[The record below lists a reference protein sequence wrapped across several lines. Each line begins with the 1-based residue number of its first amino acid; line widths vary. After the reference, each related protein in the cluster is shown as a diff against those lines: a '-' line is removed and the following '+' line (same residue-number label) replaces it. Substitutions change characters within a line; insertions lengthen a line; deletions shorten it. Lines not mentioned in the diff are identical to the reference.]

1 MNKFQG
7 FRFLMLSLF
16 VAFASVAW
24 AQTDDIKA
32 STTEGSP
39 EYLFT
44 MQNGNGLIMTSY
56 TSPTEKKENA
66 GKFAFYAQ
74 SGKTDSYYIYSVDG
88 EKWVSYTKAS
98 SYSSG
103 TNKAKLVASKASAQ
117 PWKAQKVTVDGK
129 AVYQFMPYTSS
140 GTAASQYMNWYGG
153 KDQNPLDNTSLTI
166 GLWQQGASQDG
177 GSRWVIA
184 EVQIYTYTMDLE
196 EGVSVTINGQ
206 TYTDGQTVT
215 VTGALSP
222 SDVVASQKEGKFAVV
237 SVDNDK
243 KTVSVTYYDM
253 PALRDSQP
261 YTQAWVYPKQQDA
274 VGAAMSEK
282 EGDVY
287 TLYNNV
293 LAASFLKGDKNIY
306 FLGSKA
312 MNLVAGTEL
321 FIVGFGAGEKVAASQ
336 MTLKSFEQKDL
347 SANPNAIGGA
357 EHYAGKALEA
367 VFGYTY
373 KGEEI
378 EILWRAVLRDGS
390 HYLRTEMELK
400 GIGNVDMFDII
411 AMTYNVDAKEAGS
424 KPATIG
430 NTRGKVIMSNKIFAG
445 LETPT
450 AYNTVGGAGDDE
462 DKWNLVSTPVTDN
475 VAASAWTKK
484 GINDVPMRI
493 QEVGGSDK
501 TYYTYTKQ
509 VTLKANQKVTTT
521 LTYKGGAK
529 RFDIDGVVL
538 LDENGSIVASDYHH
552 GYTGSAKENN
562 SYSFIVP
569 NDGKFSVCMYI
580 DGREGDIVSTAEFK
594 VEVYEAKA
602 GVDVTSDIVNIQGR
616 WSRNTTLAKDETW
629 KVAAVVGLIAQD
641 GEEDNT
647 NIRKTQKRRSFLAY
661 SERERAVPWRAVPAY
676 ISWYELQINR
686 NNAAPG
692 REHLDN
698 TKAVDV
704 LNVMTQWKTQFFDRY
719 GMSPKMFVI
728 DDGWDLYGEWTFHS
742 SFPNEL
748 RDMSK
753 AAKEMGAG
761 IGAWL
766 GPVGGYGQSGEYR
779 RAYWRNK
786 GQVMELSNPNYYAAF
801 KKAAYNLVCNQ
812 DGTEGYQAGSDNYVF
827 FKFDGISG
835 QFSSV
840 GPDNG
845 DTGNENAEGII
856 RLERYVR
863 EELREDIF
871 FNTTVG
877 TWASP
882 FWYQISDATWRQEN
896 DYDEIGNNTNKREN
910 WITYRDNLVHQN
922 YVTNSPICPINTLMT
937 HGFILTKFGPPAGA
951 PRDYKSVLNELRCAF
966 ACGSG
971 LVELYNDYD
980 LMNSIN
986 GGQLWKDLAELMQW
1000 QNDNADVLMDAHWV
1014 GGDPWTGSK
1023 AEIYGWAAW
1032 NGEKATLTL
1041 RNGANT
1047 QQSIKITLRE
1057 AFEIPAN
1064 INGSIVLNKCFAD
1077 QADLKGLAEGE
1088 AINIDTELTLT
1099 LPASSVYMFG
1109 GRDSEAPVVAVESIT
1124 FDKAQYE
1131 VEKGATVA
1139 IVATVNPTNAT
1150 NKNLEWTSS
1159 DETVATVINGVV
1171 KGIAVGKATITAT
1184 AKDGSGVVCQAEISV
1199 SETLVEGITF
1209 DKTQY
1214 EVEEGTTVEILATIT
1229 PDNASTKT
1237 LKWTSSN
1244 EAVAIVEDGVV
1255 RGVSVGKATITATA
1269 MDASGVVCQAEV
1281 TVTQAIY
1288 PVNFDKSYTGG
1299 SDRAVTQIVFAT
1311 ANADDQTLN
1320 INSEQG
1326 TYRYL
1331 DLSNEEDMILTCT
1344 PGEEINVTIKFNGV
1358 WMHGYVYVDLDND
1371 KKFSFK
1377 EGSTDQSGTDLVSFY
1392 YYSGDF
1398 NNADSGVNSLGETM
1412 SGSALNPGS
1421 NIPCPKFNAPEAGT
1435 YRIRFKVDWNS
1446 VDAGG
1451 QLAADGTPT
1460 GSNGIL
1466 ANRGTIIDA
1475 TLKVLGEETGISS
1488 VGANDKK
1495 DAFYDLSGR
1504 KARASQHGVFIQ
1516 NGKKVVK

>member
-1 MNKFQG
+1 MKKNL
-7 FRFLMLSLF
+7 LMLALLLP
-16 VAFASVAW
+16 AMTGW
-24 AQTDDIKA
+24 AQTDAIKA
-32 STTEGSP
+32 STSVDNP
-39 EYLFT
+39 ENLFT
-44 MQNGNGLIMTSY
+44 LKNGNGLTMTSY
-56 TSPTEKKENA
+56 TSPTETAENA
-66 GKFAFYAQ
+66 GKFAFYAEA
-74 SGKTDSYYIYSVDG
+74 GKENSYYIYSVDRK
-88 EKWVSYTKAS
+88 KWVSYTKAA
-98 SYSSG
+98 SYENG
-103 TNKAKLVASKASAQ
+103 VNKAVLESDKSKAQPWNAIVVNDNYQFAPYNNTGVASK
-117 PWKAQKVTVDGK
+117 
-129 AVYQFMPYTSS
+129 
-140 GTAASQYMNWYGG
+140 YMNWFGG
-153 KDQNPLDNTSLTI
+153 KDQNALDNTNKTV
-166 GLWQQGASQDG
+166 GFWEQGASQDA
-177 GSRWVIA
+177 GSRWILT
-184 EVQIYTYTMDLE
+184 EVQVYTYTMDLE
-196 EGVSVTINGQ
+196 DGVTVTINGQ

-237 SVDNDK
+237 NVDNDT

-274 VGAAMSEK
+274 VGTAMSEK

-293 LAASFLKGDKNIY
+293 LAASFLKGDKAVY

-347 SANPNAIGGA
+347 SANPTAIGGA

-450 AYNTVGGAGDDE
+450 AYNTVGGASDDE
-462 DKWNLVSTPVTDN
+462 DKWNLIATPVKEN
-475 VAASAWTKK
+475 VAASAWTQQN
-484 GINDVPMRI
+484 IADVPMRI

-501 TYYTYTKQ
+501 TYLTYTKAL
-509 VTLKANQKVTTT
+509 TLKANQKVTVT
-521 LTYKGGAK
+521 LTYKSGNH
-529 RFDIDGVVL
+529 RYNIDGVVL
-538 LDENGSIVASDYHH
+538 RDQNNSIVASDYHF
-552 GYTGSAKENN
+552 GYCGTAKENN
-562 SYSFIVP
+562 TYSFKAP
-569 NDGKFSVCMYI
+569 NDGDFNVQVYI
-580 DGREGDIVSTAEFK
+580 DKREATIPGGEVK
-594 VEVYEAKA
+594 VEVFEAKA

-641 GEEDNT
+641 GKEDDT

-692 REHLDN
+692 REHIDN
-698 TKAVDV
+698 TKAADV
-704 LNVMTQWKTQFFDRY
+704 LNVMAQWKTQFYDRY
-719 GMSPKMFVI
+719 GVSPKMFVI

-766 GPVGGYGQSGEYR
+766 GPVGGYGQSGTYR
-779 RAYWRNK
+779 RQYWNDK
-786 GQVMELSNPNYYAAF
+786 GGMQLSNPRYYAAF

-812 DGTEGYQAGSDNYVF
+812 DGTEGYQLGSDNYVF

-986 GGQLWKDLAELMQW
+986 GGQLWKDLADLMQW

-1032 NGEKATLTL
+1032 NGEKASLTL
-1041 RNGANT
+1041 RNGANS

-1064 INGSIVLNKCFAD
+1064 INGSIVLTKCFAD
-1077 QADLKGLAEGE
+1077 QANLQGLTEGQ

-1109 GRDSEAPVVAVESIT
+1109 GRDSEAAVVAVESIS
-1124 FDKAQYE
+1124 FDKVQYE
-1131 VEKGATVA
+1131 VEEESSVS

-1150 NKNLEWTSS
+1150 NKNLEWRSS
-1159 DETVATVINGVV
+1159 DEAVATVTNGLV
-1171 KGIAVGKATITAT
+1171 KGIAPGKATITAT
-1184 AKDGSGVVCQAEISV
+1184 AADGSGV
-1199 SETLVEGITF
+1199 
-1209 DKTQY
+1209 
-1214 EVEEGTTVEILATIT
+1214 
-1229 PDNASTKT
+1229 
-1237 LKWTSSN
+1237 
-1244 EAVAIVEDGVV
+1244 
-1255 RGVSVGKATITATA
+1255 
-1269 MDASGVVCQAEV
+1269 MCQAEV
-1281 TVTQAIY
+1281 TVTEKIIPPY
-1288 PVNFDKSYTGG
+1288 NVNFDKNIS
-1299 SDRAVTQIVFAT
+1299 RAAANGRALSGIVFTPA
-1311 ANADDQTLN
+1311 
-1320 INSEQG
+1320 NSEAK
-1326 TYRYL
+1326 TLTIDSSTKRYL
-1331 DLSNEEDMILTCT
+1331 DLTEAEDMVLSCA
-1344 PGEEINVTIKFNGV
+1344 PGEEINVTLKHGGS
-1358 WMHGYVYVDLDND
+1358 WMHGYVYIDLDND
-1371 KKFSFK
+1371 QQFSFK
-1377 EGSTDQSGTDLVSFY
+1377 EGSTDQSGTDLVSFFFY
-1392 YYSGDF
+1392 NGEFGNDGP
-1398 NNADSGVNSLGETM
+1398 GVNSLGEAI
-1412 SGSALNPGS
+1412 SGNDRNPGG
-1421 NIPCPKFNAPEAGT
+1421 NIACPKFTAPKEGT
-1435 YRIRFKVDWNS
+1435 YRIRFKTDWNS

-1451 QLAADGTPT
+1451 QIAADGTCT
-1460 GSNGIL
+1460 GANGIL
-1466 ANRGTIIDA
+1466 ANSGTIVDA
-1475 TLKVLGEETGISS
+1475 TLEVVDATGI
-1488 VGANDKK
+1488 GELKGENGKAKTEI
-1495 DAFYDLSGR
+1495 YDLSGR
-1504 KARASQHGVFIQ
+1504 KANASQHGVFIQ
-1516 NGKKVVK
+1516 NGKKVVR

>member
-1 MNKFQG
+1 
-7 FRFLMLSLF
+7 MLALLLP
-16 VAFASVAW
+16 AMTGW
-24 AQTDDIKA
+24 AQTDAIKA
-32 STTEGSP
+32 STSVDNP
-39 EYLFT
+39 ENLFT
-44 MQNGNGLIMTSY
+44 LKNGNGLTMTSY
-56 TSPTEKKENA
+56 TSPTETAENA
-66 GKFAFYAQ
+66 GKFAFYAEA
-74 SGKTDSYYIYSVDG
+74 GKANSYYIWSVDRK
-88 EKWVSYTKAS
+88 KWVSYTKAD
-98 SYSSG
+98 SYANG
-103 TNKAKLVASKASAQ
+103 TNKAVLESDKSKAQ
-117 PWKAQKVTVDGK
+117 PWNAIVVNDN
-129 AVYQFMPYTSS
+129 YQFAPYNNT
-140 GTAASQYMNWYGG
+140 GVANKYMNWFGG
-153 KDQNPLDNTSLTI
+153 KDSNPLDNTNLTV
-166 GLWQQGASQDG
+166 GFWEQGASQDA
-177 GSRWVIA
+177 GSRWIIT

-196 EGVSVTINGQ
+196 DGVTVTINGQ

-237 SVDNDK
+237 NVDNDT

-253 PALRDSQP
+253 PALRDSQL

-274 VGAAMSEK
+274 VGTAMSEK

-293 LAASFLKGDKNIY
+293 LAASFLKGDKAVY

-321 FIVGFGAGEKVAASQ
+321 FIVGFGNGEKVAASQ
-336 MTLKSFEQKDL
+336 MTMKSFEQKDL
-347 SANPNAIGGA
+347 AANPTAIGGA

-450 AYNTVGGAGDDE
+450 AYNTVGGASDDE
-462 DKWNLVSTPVTDN
+462 DKWDLVSTPVTDN

-484 GINDVPMRI
+484 DINDVPMRI

-509 VTLKANQKVTTT
+509 ATLKANQKVTTT
-521 LTYKGGAK
+521 LTYKSGAK

-594 VEVYEAKA
+594 VEVFEAKA

-641 GEEDNT
+641 GEEDNS

-698 TKAVDV
+698 TKAADV

-896 DYDEIGNNTNKREN
+896 DYDEIGNNSNKREN

-980 LMNSIN
+980 LMNEIN
-986 GGQLWKDLAELMQW
+986 GGQLWKDLADLMQW

-1159 DETVATVINGVV
+1159 DEAVATVTNGLV
-1171 KGIAVGKATITAT
+1171 KGIAPGKATITAT
-1184 AKDGSGVVCQAEISV
+1184 AADGSGV
-1199 SETLVEGITF
+1199 
-1209 DKTQY
+1209 
-1214 EVEEGTTVEILATIT
+1214 
-1229 PDNASTKT
+1229 
-1237 LKWTSSN
+1237 
-1244 EAVAIVEDGVV
+1244 
-1255 RGVSVGKATITATA
+1255 
-1269 MDASGVVCQAEV
+1269 MCQAEV
-1281 TVTQAIY
+1281 TVTEKVIPPY
-1288 PVNFDKSYTGG
+1288 NVNFDKNISSAAANG
-1299 SDRAVTQIVFAT
+1299 RALSGIVFTPA
-1311 ANADDQTLN
+1311 
-1320 INSEQG
+1320 NSEAK
-1326 TYRYL
+1326 TLTIDSSTKRYL
-1331 DLSNEEDMILTCT
+1331 DLTEDENMILSCA
-1344 PGEEINVTIKFNGV
+1344 PGEEINVTLKHGGS
-1358 WMHGYVYVDLDND
+1358 WMHGYVYIDLDND
-1371 KKFSFK
+1371 QQFSFK
-1377 EGSTDQSGTDLVSFY
+1377 EGSTDQSGTDLVSFFFY
-1392 YYSGDF
+1392 NGEFGNDGP
-1398 NNADSGVNSLGETM
+1398 GVNSLGEAI
-1412 SGSALNPGS
+1412 SGNDRNPGA
-1421 NIPCPKFNAPEAGT
+1421 NIACPKFTAPQEGT
-1435 YRIRFKVDWNS
+1435 YHIRFKTDWNS

-1451 QLAADGTPT
+1451 QIAADGTCT
-1460 GSNGIL
+1460 GANGIL
-1466 ANRGTIIDA
+1466 ANSGTIVDA
-1475 TLKVLGEETGISS
+1475 TLEVVDATGIGELKGENGKS
-1488 VGANDKK
+1488 KTEI
-1495 DAFYDLSGR
+1495 YDLSGR
-1504 KARASQHGVFIQ
+1504 KANASQHGVFIQ
-1516 NGKKVVK
+1516 NGKKVVR

>member
-1 MNKFQG
+1 MKKNL
-7 FRFLMLSLF
+7 LMLALLLP
-16 VAFASVAW
+16 AMTGW
-24 AQTDDIKA
+24 AQTDAIKA
-32 STTEGSP
+32 STSVDNP
-39 EYLFT
+39 ENLFT
-44 MQNGNGLIMTSY
+44 MKNGNGLTMTSY
-56 TSPTEKKENA
+56 TSPTETAENA
-66 GKFAFYAQ
+66 GKFAFYAEA
-74 SGKTDSYYIYSVDG
+74 GKENSYYIYSVDRK
-88 EKWVSYTKAS
+88 KWVSYTKAA
-98 SYSSG
+98 SYANG
-103 TNKAKLVASKASAQ
+103 TNKAVLESDKSKAQPWNAIVVNDNYQFAPYNNTGVASK
-117 PWKAQKVTVDGK
+117 
-129 AVYQFMPYTSS
+129 
-140 GTAASQYMNWYGG
+140 YMNWFGG
-153 KDQNPLDNTSLTI
+153 KDSNPLDNTNLTV
-166 GLWQQGASQDG
+166 GFWEQGASQDA
-177 GSRWVIA
+177 GSRWILT
-184 EVQIYTYTMDLE
+184 EVQVYTYTMDLE
-196 EGVSVTINGQ
+196 DGVTVTINGQ

-237 SVDNDK
+237 NVDNDT

-274 VGAAMSEK
+274 VGTAMSEK

-293 LAASFLKGDKNIY
+293 LAASFLKGEKTIY

-321 FIVGFGAGEKVAASQ
+321 FIVGFGNGEKVAASQ
-336 MTLKSFEQKDL
+336 MQMKSFEQKDL
-347 SANPNAIGGA
+347 SANPTAIGGA

-450 AYNTVGGAGDDE
+450 AYNTVGGASDDE
-462 DKWNLVSTPVTDN
+462 DKWNLIATPVNEN
-475 VAASAWTKK
+475 VAASAWTQQN
-484 GINDVPMRI
+484 IADVPMRI

-501 TYYTYTKQ
+501 TYLTYTKAL
-509 VTLKANQKVTTT
+509 TLKANQKVTVT
-521 LTYKGGAK
+521 LTYKSGNH
-529 RFDIDGVVL
+529 RYNIDGVVL
-538 LDENGSIVASDYHH
+538 RDQNNSIVASDYHF
-552 GYTGSAKENN
+552 GYCGTAKENN
-562 SYSFIVP
+562 TYSFKAP
-569 NDGKFSVCMYI
+569 NDGDFNVQVYI
-580 DGREGDIVSTAEFK
+580 DKREATIPGGEVK
-594 VEVYEAKA
+594 VEVFEAKA

-647 NIRKTQKRRSFLAY
+647 DIRKTQKRRSFLAY
-661 SERERAVPWRAVPAY
+661 SERERAVPWRAFPCY
-676 ISWYELQINR
+676 ISWYELNINR

-692 REHLDN
+692 QEHTN
-698 TKAVDV
+698 MQIGP
-704 LNVMTQWKTQFFDRY
+704 VMDILAQWKTQMYEKY
-719 GMSPKMFVI
+719 GVGPASFII
-728 DDGWDLYGEWTFHS
+728 DDGWDNYGTWTFHS
-742 SFPNEL
+742 AFPNEMK
-748 RDMSK
+748 DM
-753 AAKEMGAG
+753 AAYAADMGAG
-761 IGAWL
+761 VGAWL
-766 GPVGGYGQSGEYR
+766 GPVGGYGQSGNYR
-779 RAYWRNK
+779 RNYWSSR
-786 GQVMELSNPNYYAAF
+786 GGMQLSNPAYYETFLAA
-801 KKAAYNLVCNQ
+801 AENLVKNQ
-812 DGTEGYQAGSDNYVF
+812 HVNGKGTYNF
-827 FKFDGISG
+827 FKFDGISA
-835 QFSSV
+835 QFSAV

-856 RLERYVR
+856 RLEQYVR
-863 EELREDIF
+863 ENLKEDIF

-896 DYDEIGNNTNKREN
+896 DHGEIGNNSNSREN

-937 HGFILTKFGPPAGA
+937 HGFMLTKFGPPASN

-986 GGQLWKDLAELMQW
+986 GGQLWKDLADLIKW
-1000 QNDNADVLMDAHWV
+1000 QKDNADVLMDAHWV

-1032 NGEKATLTL
+1032 NGEKATLAL

-1064 INGSIVLNKCFAD
+1064 INGSIVLTKCFAD
-1077 QADLKGLAEGE
+1077 QANLQGLTEGE

-1109 GRDSEAPVVAVESIT
+1109 GRDSEAAVVAVESIS

-1131 VEKGATVA
+1131 VEEESSVS

-1150 NKNLEWTSS
+1150 NKNLEWRSS
-1159 DETVATVINGVV
+1159 DEAVATVTNGLV
-1171 KGIAVGKATITAT
+1171 KGIAPGKATITAT
-1184 AKDGSGVVCQAEISV
+1184 AADGSGV
-1199 SETLVEGITF
+1199 
-1209 DKTQY
+1209 
-1214 EVEEGTTVEILATIT
+1214 
-1229 PDNASTKT
+1229 
-1237 LKWTSSN
+1237 
-1244 EAVAIVEDGVV
+1244 
-1255 RGVSVGKATITATA
+1255 
-1269 MDASGVVCQAEV
+1269 MCQAEV
-1281 TVTQAIY
+1281 TVTEKIIPPY
-1288 PVNFDKSYTGG
+1288 NVNFDKNIS
-1299 SDRAVTQIVFAT
+1299 RAAANGRALSGIVFTPA
-1311 ANADDQTLN
+1311 
-1320 INSEQG
+1320 NSEAK
-1326 TYRYL
+1326 TLTIDSSTKRYL
-1331 DLSNEEDMILTCT
+1331 DLTEAEDMVLSCA
-1344 PGEEINVTIKFNGV
+1344 PGEEINVTLKHGGS
-1358 WMHGYVYVDLDND
+1358 WMHGYVYIDLDND
-1371 KKFSFK
+1371 QQFSFK
-1377 EGSTDQSGTDLVSFY
+1377 EGSTDQSGTDLVSFFFY
-1392 YYSGDF
+1392 NGEFGNDGP
-1398 NNADSGVNSLGETM
+1398 GVNSLGEAI
-1412 SGSALNPGS
+1412 SGNDRNPGG
-1421 NIPCPKFNAPEAGT
+1421 NIACPKFTAPKEGT
-1435 YRIRFKVDWNS
+1435 YRIRFKTDWNS

-1451 QLAADGTPT
+1451 QIAADGTCT
-1460 GSNGIL
+1460 GANGIL
-1466 ANRGTIIDA
+1466 ANSGTIVDA
-1475 TLKVLGEETGISS
+1475 TLEVVDATGI
-1488 VGANDKK
+1488 GELKGENGKAKTEI
-1495 DAFYDLSGR
+1495 YDLSGR
-1504 KARASQHGVFIQ
+1504 KANASQHGVFIQ
-1516 NGKKVVK
+1516 NGKKVVR

>member
-1 MNKFQG
+1 MKKNL
-7 FRFLMLSLF
+7 LMLALLLP
-16 VAFASVAW
+16 AMTGW
-24 AQTDDIKA
+24 AQTDAIKA
-32 STTEGSP
+32 STSVDNP
-39 EYLFT
+39 ENLFT
-44 MQNGNGLIMTSY
+44 LKNGNGLTMTSY
-56 TSPTEKKENA
+56 TSPTETAENA
-66 GKFAFYAQ
+66 GKFAFYAEA
-74 SGKTDSYYIYSVDG
+74 GKANSYYIYSVDRQ
-88 EKWVSYTKAS
+88 KWVSYTKAA
-98 SYSSG
+98 SYDNG
-103 TNKAKLVASKASAQ
+103 VNKAVLESDKAKAQ
-117 PWKAQKVTVDGK
+117 PWNAIVVNDN
-129 AVYQFMPYTSS
+129 YQFAPYNNT
-140 GTAASQYMNWYGG
+140 GVANKYMNWFGG
-153 KDQNPLDNTSLTI
+153 KDQNALDNTDKTV
-166 GLWQQGASQDG
+166 GFWEQGASQDA
-177 GSRWVIA
+177 GSRWILT
-184 EVQIYTYTMDLE
+184 EVQVYTYTMDLE
-196 EGVSVTINGQ
+196 DGVTVTINGQ

-237 SVDNDK
+237 NVDNEK
-243 KTVSVTYYDM
+243 KTVTVTYYDM

-274 VGAAMSEK
+274 VGTAMSEK

-293 LAASFLKGDKNIY
+293 LAASFLKGEKTIY

-321 FIVGFGAGEKVAASQ
+321 FIVGFGNGEKVAASQ
-336 MTLKSFEQKDL
+336 MQMKSFEQKDL
-347 SANPNAIGGA
+347 AANPTAIGGA

-450 AYNTVGGAGDDE
+450 AYNTVGGASDDE
-462 DKWNLVSTPVTDN
+462 DKWNLIATPVNEN
-475 VAASAWTKK
+475 VAASAWTQQN
-484 GINDVPMRI
+484 IADVPMRI

-501 TYYTYTKQ
+501 TYLTYTKAL
-509 VTLKANQKVTTT
+509 TLKANQKVTVT
-521 LTYKGGAK
+521 LTYKSGNH
-529 RFDIDGVVL
+529 RYNIDGVVL
-538 LDENGSIVASDYHH
+538 RDQNNSIVASDYHF
-552 GYTGSAKENN
+552 GYCGSAKENN
-562 SYSFIVP
+562 TYSFKAP
-569 NDGKFSVCMYI
+569 NDGDFNVQVYI
-580 DGREGDIVSTAEFK
+580 DKREATIPGGEVK
-594 VEVYEAKA
+594 VEVFEAKA

-647 NIRKTQKRRSFLAY
+647 DIRKTQKRRSFLAY

-692 REHLDN
+692 REHIDN
-698 TKAVDV
+698 TKAADV
-704 LNVMTQWKTQFFDRY
+704 LNVMAQWKTQFYDRY
-719 GMSPKMFVI
+719 GVSPKMFVI

-766 GPVGGYGQSGEYR
+766 GPVGGYGQSGTYR
-779 RAYWRNK
+779 RQYWNDK
-786 GQVMELSNPNYYAAF
+786 GGMQLSNPRYYAAF

-896 DYDEIGNNTNKREN
+896 DYDEIGNNSNSREN

-986 GGQLWKDLAELMQW
+986 GGQLWKDLADLMQW

-1032 NGEKATLTL
+1032 NGEKASLTL

-1064 INGSIVLNKCFAD
+1064 INGSIVLTKCFAD
-1077 QADLKGLAEGE
+1077 QANLQGLTEGE

-1109 GRDSEAPVVAVESIT
+1109 GRNSEAVVVAVESIS

-1131 VEKGATVA
+1131 VEEESSVS

-1150 NKNLEWTSS
+1150 NKNLEWRSS
-1159 DETVATVINGVV
+1159 DEAVATVTNGLV
-1171 KGIAVGKATITAT
+1171 KGIAPGKATITAT
-1184 AKDGSGVVCQAEISV
+1184 AADGSGV
-1199 SETLVEGITF
+1199 
-1209 DKTQY
+1209 
-1214 EVEEGTTVEILATIT
+1214 
-1229 PDNASTKT
+1229 
-1237 LKWTSSN
+1237 
-1244 EAVAIVEDGVV
+1244 
-1255 RGVSVGKATITATA
+1255 
-1269 MDASGVVCQAEV
+1269 MCQAEV
-1281 TVTQAIY
+1281 TVTEKVIPPY
-1288 PVNFDKSYTGG
+1288 NVNFDKNISSAAANG
-1299 SDRAVTQIVFAT
+1299 RALSGIVFTPAKSE
-1311 ANADDQTLN
+1311 AKTLT
-1320 INSEQG
+1320 IDSS
-1326 TYRYL
+1326 TKRYL
-1331 DLSNEEDMILTCT
+1331 DLTEDEDMILSCA
-1344 PGEEINVTIKFNGV
+1344 PGEEINVTLKHGGS
-1358 WMHGYVYVDLDND
+1358 WMHGYVYIDLDND
-1371 KKFSFK
+1371 QQFSFK
-1377 EGSTDQSGTDLVSFY
+1377 EGSTDQSGTDLVSFFFY
-1392 YYSGDF
+1392 NGEFGNDGP
-1398 NNADSGVNSLGETM
+1398 GVNSLGEAI
-1412 SGSALNPGS
+1412 SGNDRNPGG
-1421 NIPCPKFNAPEAGT
+1421 NIACPKFTAPKEGT
-1435 YRIRFKVDWNS
+1435 YRIRFKTDWNS

-1451 QLAADGTPT
+1451 QIAADGTCT
-1460 GSNGIL
+1460 GANGIL
-1466 ANRGTIIDA
+1466 ANSGTIVDA
-1475 TLKVLGEETGISS
+1475 TLEVVDATGI
-1488 VGANDKK
+1488 GELKGENGKAKTEI
-1495 DAFYDLSGR
+1495 YDLSGR
-1504 KARASQHGVFIQ
+1504 KANASQHGVFIQ
-1516 NGKKVVK
+1516 NGKKVVR

>member
-1 MNKFQG
+1 
-7 FRFLMLSLF
+7 
-16 VAFASVAW
+16 
-24 AQTDDIKA
+24 
-32 STTEGSP
+32 
-39 EYLFT
+39 
-44 MQNGNGLIMTSY
+44 MTSY
-56 TSPTEKKENA
+56 TSPTETAENA
-66 GKFAFYAQ
+66 GKFAFYAEA
-74 SGKTDSYYIYSVDG
+74 GKENSYYIYSVDRK
-88 EKWVSYTKAS
+88 KWVSYTKAA
-98 SYSSG
+98 SYENG
-103 TNKAKLVASKASAQ
+103 TNKAVLESDKSKAQPWNAIVVNDNYQFAPYNNTGVASK
-117 PWKAQKVTVDGK
+117 
-129 AVYQFMPYTSS
+129 
-140 GTAASQYMNWYGG
+140 YMNWFGG
-153 KDQNPLDNTSLTI
+153 KDQNALDNTNKTV
-166 GLWQQGASQDG
+166 GFWEQGASQDA
-177 GSRWVIA
+177 GSRWILT
-184 EVQIYTYTMDLE
+184 EVQVYTYTMDLE
-196 EGVSVTINGQ
+196 DGVTVTINGQ

-237 SVDNDK
+237 NVDNEK
-243 KTVSVTYYDM
+243 KTVTVTYYDM

-274 VGAAMSEK
+274 VGTAMSEK

-293 LAASFLKGDKNIY
+293 LAASFLKGEKTIY

-321 FIVGFGAGEKVAASQ
+321 FIVGFGNGEKVAASQ
-336 MTLKSFEQKDL
+336 MQMKSFEQKDL
-347 SANPNAIGGA
+347 AANPTAIGGA

-450 AYNTVGGAGDDE
+450 AYNTVGGASDDE
-462 DKWNLVSTPVTDN
+462 DKWDLVSTPVTDN

-484 GINDVPMRI
+484 DINDVPMRI

-509 VTLKANQKVTTT
+509 VELKKNQKVTST

-552 GYTGSAKENN
+552 GYTGTAKENN
-562 SYSFIVP
+562 TYSFIVP

-594 VEVYEAKA
+594 VEVFEAKA

-647 NIRKTQKRRSFLAY
+647 DIRKTQKRRSFLAY

-692 REHLDN
+692 REHIDN
-698 TKAVDV
+698 TKAADV
-704 LNVMTQWKTQFFDRY
+704 LNVMAQWKTQFYDRY
-719 GMSPKMFVI
+719 GVSPKMFVI

-766 GPVGGYGQSGEYR
+766 GPVGGYGQSGNYR
-779 RAYWRNK
+779 RQYWNDK
-786 GQVMELSNPNYYAAF
+786 GGMQLSNPRYYAAF

-845 DTGNENAEGII
+845 DVGNENAEGII

-896 DYDEIGNNTNKREN
+896 DYDEIGNNSNKREN

-986 GGQLWKDLAELMQW
+986 GGQLWKDLADLMQW

-1032 NGEKATLTL
+1032 NGEKASLTL

-1064 INGSIVLNKCFAD
+1064 INGSIVLTKCFAD
-1077 QADLKGLAEGE
+1077 QANLQGLTEGE

-1109 GRDSEAPVVAVESIT
+1109 GRDSEAAVVAVESIS

-1131 VEKGATVA
+1131 VEEESSVS

-1150 NKNLEWTSS
+1150 NKNLEWSSS
-1159 DETVATVINGVV
+1159 DEAVATVTNGLV
-1171 KGIAVGKATITAT
+1171 KGIAPGKATITAT
-1184 AKDGSGVVCQAEISV
+1184 AADDSGV
-1199 SETLVEGITF
+1199 
-1209 DKTQY
+1209 
-1214 EVEEGTTVEILATIT
+1214 
-1229 PDNASTKT
+1229 
-1237 LKWTSSN
+1237 
-1244 EAVAIVEDGVV
+1244 
-1255 RGVSVGKATITATA
+1255 
-1269 MDASGVVCQAEV
+1269 MCQAEV
-1281 TVTQAIY
+1281 TVTEKVIPPY
-1288 PVNFDKSYTGG
+1288 NVNFDKNIS
-1299 SDRAVTQIVFAT
+1299 RAA
-1311 ANADDQTLN
+1311 ANGRALSGIAFTPAKSEAKTLT
-1320 INSEQG
+1320 IESS
-1326 TYRYL
+1326 TKRYL
-1331 DLSNEEDMILTCT
+1331 DLTEDEDMILSCA
-1344 PGEEINVTIKFNGV
+1344 PGEEINVTLKHGGS
-1358 WMHGYVYVDLDND
+1358 WMHGYVYIDLDND
-1371 KKFSFK
+1371 QQFSFK
-1377 EGSTDQSGTDLVSFY
+1377 EGSTDQSGTDLVSFFFY
-1392 YYSGDF
+1392 NGEFGNDGP
-1398 NNADSGVNSLGETM
+1398 GVNSLGEAI
-1412 SGSALNPGS
+1412 SGNDRNPGG
-1421 NIPCPKFNAPEAGT
+1421 NIACPKFTAPKEGT
-1435 YRIRFKVDWNS
+1435 YRIRFKTDWNS

-1451 QLAADGTPT
+1451 QIAADGTCT
-1460 GSNGIL
+1460 GANGIL
-1466 ANRGTIIDA
+1466 ANSGTIVDA
-1475 TLKVLGEETGISS
+1475 TLEVVDATGI
-1488 VGANDKK
+1488 GELKGENGKAKTEI
-1495 DAFYDLSGR
+1495 YDLSGR
-1504 KARASQHGVFIQ
+1504 KANASQHGVFIQ
-1516 NGKKVVK
+1516 NGKKVVR

>member
-16 VAFASVAW
+16 VAFVSVAM
-24 AQTDDIKA
+24 AQTDAIKA

-39 EYLFT
+39 EYMFI
-44 MQNGNGLIMTSY
+44 MQNGNGLTMTSY
-56 TSPTEKKENA
+56 TSPTEKEENA

-140 GTAASQYMNWYGG
+140 GTAATQYMNWYGG
-153 KDQNPLDNTSLTI
+153 KDQNALDNTSITI
-166 GLWQQGASQDG
+166 GLWQQGASQDA
-177 GSRWVIA
+177 GSRWIIT
-184 EVQIYTYTMDLE
+184 EVVVYDYTAVLE
-196 EGVSVTINGQ
+196 DDVTITINGT
-206 TYTDGQTVT
+206 TYKNGDVIKS
-215 VTGALSP
+215 TGALSP

-237 SVDNDK
+237 NVDNDK
-243 KTVSVTYYDM
+243 KTVSVTYYDL
-253 PALRDSQP
+253 PALRESQP

-274 VGAAMSEK
+274 VGAAMSENA
-282 EGDVY
+282 DNVY

-293 LAASFLKGDKNIY
+293 LAASFLKGEKNIY

-321 FIVGFGAGEKVAASQ
+321 FVVGFGNGEKVAASQ

-347 SANPNAIGGA
+347 EAKADAIGGA
-357 EHYAGKALEA
+357 EHFAGKALEA

-400 GIGNVDMFDII
+400 GVGNVDMFDII
-411 AMTYNVDAKEAGS
+411 AMTYNVDSKEAGS

-430 NTRGKVIMSNKIFAG
+430 NTRGKVIMSDKIFAG

-450 AYNTVGGAGDDE
+450 AYNTVGGASEDE
-462 DKWNLVSTPVTDN
+462 DNWNLVSTPVTQTIQ
-475 VAASAWTKK
+475 ASAWTKMA
-484 GINDVPMRI
+484 IANVPMRV
-493 QEVGGSDK
+493 QEVAGSDK

-509 VTLKANQKVTTT
+509 VTLKANQKVAVT
-521 LTYKGGAK
+521 LTYKSGAK
-529 RFDIDGVVL
+529 RFDIDGTDL
-538 LDENGSIVASDYHH
+538 LDQNGNVVASDYHH

-562 SYSFIVP
+562 TYTFIAP
-569 NDGKFSVCMYI
+569 NDGTFDVRMFV
-580 DGREGDIVSTAEFK
+580 DGREGDLVSSAEFK
-594 VEVYEAKA
+594 VDVYEAKEGA
-602 GVDVTSDIVNIQGR
+602 VVNTDIVNMQGR
-616 WSRNTTLAKDETW
+616 WSRNVTLKAGETW

-641 GEEDNT
+641 GEQSNG

-661 SERERAVPWRAVPAY
+661 SERERAVPWRAFPCY
-676 ISWYELQINR
+676 ISWYELNIDR

-692 REHLDN
+692 QEHTN
-698 TKAVDV
+698 MQIGP
-704 LNVMTQWKTQFFDRY
+704 VMEILAQWKTQLFEKY
-719 GMSPKMFVI
+719 GVGPASFII
-728 DDGWDLYGEWTFHS
+728 DDGWDNYGTWTFHS
-742 SFPNEL
+742 AFPNEMK
-748 RDMSK
+748 DM
-753 AAKEMGAG
+753 AAYAADMNAG
-761 IGAWL
+761 VGAWL
-766 GPVGGYGQSGEYR
+766 GPVGGYGQSGNYR
-779 RAYWRNK
+779 RNYWSSK
-786 GQVMELSNPNYYAAF
+786 GGMQLSNPDYYATF
-801 KKAAYNLVCNQ
+801 LAAAENLVKNQ
-812 DGTEGYQAGSDNYVF
+812 HVNGKGTYNF
-827 FKFDGISG
+827 FKFDGISA
-835 QFSSV
+835 QFSAV

-856 RLERYVR
+856 RLEQYVR
-863 EELREDIF
+863 ENLKEDIF

-882 FWYQISDATWRQEN
+882 FWYQITDATWRQEN
-896 DYDEIGNNTNKREN
+896 DHGEIGNNTNSREN

-937 HGFILTKFGPPAGA
+937 HGFMLTKFGPPASN

-971 LVELYNDYD
+971 MVELYNDFD

-986 GGQLWKDLAELMQW
+986 GGKLWADLAELIKW
-1000 QNDNADVLMDAHWV
+1000 QKSNEDVLMDAHWV

-1023 AEIYGWAAW
+1023 AEVYGWASW
-1032 NGEKATLTL
+1032 NGVKSTVAL
-1041 RNGANT
+1041 RNGANSAQT
-1047 QQSIKITLRE
+1047 FKTTLRE
-1057 AFEIPAN
+1057 ILEIPAN
-1064 INGSIVLNKCFAD
+1064 FNGSIVLTKAFAD
-1077 QADLKGLAEGE
+1077 QASLSGLTEGE
-1088 AINIDTELTLT
+1088 AIDIDTPLTLN
-1099 LPASSVYMFG
+1099 LPASSVFVFNG
-1109 GRDSEAPVVAVESIT
+1109 LDSEAPVVAVESIT

-1150 NKNLEWTSS
+1150 NKTLEWSSS
-1159 DETVATVINGVV
+1159 DEAVATVVNGVV
-1171 KGIAVGKATITAT
+1171 KGVSVGKATITAS
-1184 AKDGSGVVCQAEISV
+1184 AKDGSGVVCQAEITV

-1209 DKTQY
+1209 DKAQY
-1214 EVEEGTTVEILATIT
+1214 EVEEGATVEILATIT

-1244 EAVAIVEDGVV
+1244 EAVATVEDGVV

-1299 SDRAVTQIVFAT
+1299 SDRAITQIVFAT

-1320 INSEQG
+1320 ISSELRNN
-1326 TYRYL
+1326 RYL
-1331 DLSNEEDMILTCT
+1331 DLSSQDDMTLTCT

-1398 NNADSGVNSLGETM
+1398 HNADSGVNSLGEAM

-1475 TLKVLGEETGISS
+1475 TLKVLGDETGIDE
-1488 VGANDKK
+1488 VKTDNGNVKADL
-1495 DAFYDLSGR
+1495 YDLSGR
-1504 KARASQHGVFIQ
+1504 KVKAGHGVFIQ
-1516 NGKKVVK
+1516 NGKKVVR

>member
-1 MNKFQG
+1 MKKNL
-7 FRFLMLSLF
+7 LMLALLLP
-16 VAFASVAW
+16 AMTGW
-24 AQTDDIKA
+24 AQTDVIKA
-32 STTEGSP
+32 SASVDSP
-39 EYLFT
+39 ENLFT
-44 MQNGNGLIMTSY
+44 MKNGNGLTMTSF
-56 TSPTEKKENA
+56 TSPTETEGNA
-66 GKFAFYAQ
+66 GKFAFYAED
-74 SGKTDSYYIYSVDG
+74 GKDNSYYIYSVDSK
-88 EKWVSYTKAS
+88 KWVSYTKSA

-103 TNKAKLVASKASAQ
+103 TNKAKLVADKASAQ
-117 PWKAQKVTVDGK
+117 PWKAQKVNAGGGD
-129 AVYQFMPYTSS
+129 VYQFMPYTTS
-140 GTAASQYMNWYGG
+140 GSAASQYMNWYGG
-153 KDQNPLDNTSLTI
+153 KDSNPLDNTNITI
-166 GLWQQGASQDG
+166 GLWQQGASQDA
-177 GSRWVIA
+177 GSRWIVS

-196 EGVSVTINGQ
+196 DGVSVTINGQ
-206 TYTDGQTVT
+206 TYTDGQSVT

-237 SVDNDK
+237 NVDNDT

-253 PALRDSQP
+253 PALRESQP

-274 VGAAMSEK
+274 VGAAVSEK

-293 LAASFLKGDKNIY
+293 LAASFLKGEKNIY

-321 FIVGFGAGEKVAASQ
+321 FIVGFGNGEKVAASQ
-336 MTLKSFEQKDL
+336 MTMKSFEQKDL
-347 SANPNAIGGA
+347 SATPTAIGGA

-400 GIGNVDMFDII
+400 GVGNVDMFDII

-450 AYNTVGGAGDDE
+450 AYNTVGGASDDE
-462 DKWNLVSTPVTDN
+462 DKWDLVSTPVTDN
-475 VAASAWTKK
+475 VAASAWAKK
-484 GINDVPMRI
+484 DINDVPMRI

-501 TYYTYTKQ
+501 TYYTYTKE
-509 VTLKANQKVTTT
+509 VELKKNQKVTST

-594 VEVYEAKA
+594 VEVYEGKG

-641 GEEDNT
+641 GEQSNA

-692 REHLDN
+692 REHIDN

-704 LNVMTQWKTQFFDRY
+704 LNVMAQWKTQFFDRY

-766 GPVGGYGQSGEYR
+766 GPVGGYGQSGNYR
-779 RAYWRNK
+779 RQYWSDK
-786 GQVMELSNPNYYAAF
+786 GGMQLSNPRYYKAF
-801 KKAAYNLVCNQ
+801 KDAAYNLVCNQ
-812 DGTEGYQAGSDNYVF
+812 DGTEGYQLGSDNYVF

-845 DTGNENAEGII
+845 DVGNENAEGII

-896 DYDEIGNNTNKREN
+896 DYDEIGNNSNKREN

-1032 NGEKATLTL
+1032 NGEKVTLTL

-1077 QADLKGLAEGE
+1077 QADLQGLTEGE

-1109 GRDSEAPVVAVESIT
+1109 GRDSEAPVVAVESIS

-1131 VEKGATVA
+1131 VEKGAAVA

-1150 NKNLEWTSS
+1150 NKALEWTSS
-1159 DETVATVINGVV
+1159 DEKVATVKNGVV
-1171 KGIAVGKATITAT
+1171 SGVSAGKATITAT
-1184 AKDGSGVVCQAEISV
+1184 AKDGSGVVCQAEV
-1199 SETLVEGITF
+1199 TVTETFVEGITF

-1214 EVEEGTTVEILATIT
+1214 EVEEGAYVTIVATIT
-1229 PDNASTKT
+1229 PANASTKT
-1237 LKWTSSN
+1237 LEWTTSDK
-1244 EAVAIVEDGVV
+1244 AVATVDENGKV
-1255 RGVSVGKATITATA
+1255 RGISAGKATITATA
-1269 MDASGVVCQAEV
+1269 MDGTGVVCQAEV
-1281 TVTQAIY
+1281 TVTPVVY
-1288 PVNFDKSYTGG
+1288 GVNFDKNYTGG
-1299 SDRAVTQIVFAT
+1299 TDRAVTQIVFAT
-1311 ANADDQTLN
+1311 AAGEAQT
-1320 INSEQG
+1320 IDIDASEREN
-1326 TYRYL
+1326 RYL
-1331 DLSNEEDMILTCT
+1331 DLTKVEGKELSCEA
-1344 PGEEINVTIKFNGV
+1344 GEEINVTIKYAGV
-1358 WMHGYVYVDLDND
+1358 WMHGYVYIDLDND
-1371 KKFSFK
+1371 QRFSFK
-1377 EGSTDQSGTDLVSFY
+1377 DGETDQSGTDLVSFY

-1398 NNADSGVNSLGETM
+1398 NNADSGVNSLGEAM

-1421 NIPCPKFNAPEAGT
+1421 SIPCPKFNAPEAGT

-1475 TLKVLGEETGISS
+1475 TLKVLGDETGIDE
-1488 VGANDKK
+1488 VKTENGNVKAD
-1495 DAFYDLSGR
+1495 FYDLSGR
-1504 KARASQHGVFIQ
+1504 KTNASQHGVFIQ
-1516 NGKKVVK
+1516 NGKKVVR

>member
-1 MNKFQG
+1 MKKNL
-7 FRFLMLSLF
+7 LMLVLLLF
-16 VAFASVAW
+16 AMTAW
-24 AQTDDIKA
+24 AQTDDVKLSE
-32 STTEGSP
+32 STESP
-39 EYLFT
+39 EHLYVVR
-44 MQNGNGLIMTSY
+44 NGNGLMMTSY
-56 TSPTEKKENA
+56 TSPTKTEANA
-66 GKFAFYAQ
+66 GKFAFYA
-74 SGKTDSYYIYSVDG
+74 GTKTGAFYIYSVDR
-88 EKWVSYTKAS
+88 KQWVSYNRNT
-98 SYSSG
+98 SYDNG
-103 TNKAKLVASKASAQ
+103 VNKAKLVAEKSSAQ
-117 PWKAQKVTVDGK
+117 QWNISEVTVSGNK
-129 AVYQFMPYTSS
+129 VYQVAPYLSS
-140 GTAASQYMNWYGG
+140 GSVANKYMNWFGG
-153 KDQNPLDNTSLTI
+153 ESSNALDNTSTTV
-166 GLWQQGASQDG
+166 GYWQDG
-177 GSRWVIA
+177 ANNDAGSRWLVSEVVI
-184 EVQIYTYTMDLE
+184 YNYTMQLE
-196 EGVSVTINGQ
+196 EGVSVTINGV
-206 TYTDGQTVT
+206 TYTNGQTVT
-215 VTGALSP
+215 LEGALSP
-222 SDVVASQKEGKFAVV
+222 SDVVPSQKEGKFAVV
-237 SVDNDK
+237 NVDNEK
-243 KTVSVTYYDM
+243 KIVSVTYYDM
-253 PALRDSQP
+253 PALRESQA

-274 VGAAMSEK
+274 VGDAMSEK
-282 EGDVY
+282 EGEVY

-293 LAASFLKGDKNIY
+293 LAASFLKGEKAIY

-321 FIVGFGAGEKVAASQ
+321 FIVGFGNGEKVAASQ
-336 MTLKSFEQKDL
+336 MTMKSFEQKDL
-347 SANPNAIGGA
+347 SANPTAIGGA

-450 AYNTVGGAGDDE
+450 AYNTVGGASDDE
-462 DKWNLVSTPVTDN
+462 DKWNLIATPVNEN
-475 VAASAWTKK
+475 VAASAWTQQN
-484 GINDVPMRI
+484 IADVPMRI

-501 TYYTYTKQ
+501 TYLTYTKAI
-509 VTLKANQKVTTT
+509 TLKANQKVTVT
-521 LTYKGGAK
+521 LTYKSGNH
-529 RFDIDGVVL
+529 RYNIDGVVL
-538 LDENGSIVASDYHH
+538 RDQNNSIVASDYHF
-552 GYTGSAKENN
+552 GYCGSAKENN
-562 SYSFIVP
+562 TYSFKAP
-569 NDGKFSVCMYI
+569 NDGDFNVQVYI
-580 DGREGDIVSTAEFK
+580 DKREATIPAGEVK
-594 VEVYEAKA
+594 VEVFEGKA

-641 GEEDNT
+641 GKEDNT
-647 NIRKTQKRRSFLAY
+647 DIRKTQKRRSFLAY

-698 TKAVDV
+698 TKAADV
-704 LNVMTQWKTQFFDRY
+704 LDVMAQWKTQFYDRY

-766 GPVGGYGQSGEYR
+766 GPVGGYGQSGTYR
-779 RAYWRNK
+779 RQYWNDK
-786 GQVMELSNPNYYAAF
+786 GGMQLSNPRYYAAF

-812 DGTEGYQAGSDNYVF
+812 DGTEGYQAGNDNYVF

-896 DYDEIGNNTNKREN
+896 DYDEIGNNSNKREN

-1032 NGEKATLTL
+1032 NGEKAVLTL
-1041 RNGANT
+1041 RNGANN

-1064 INGSIVLNKCFAD
+1064 INGSIILAKCFAD
-1077 QADLKGLAEGE
+1077 QANLQGLTEGE

-1109 GRDSEAPVVAVESIT
+1109 GLDSEVPVVAVESIS

-1131 VEKGATVA
+1131 VEEESSVS
-1139 IVATVNPTNAT
+1139 IIATVNPNNAT
-1150 NKNLEWTSS
+1150 YKALEWTSS
-1159 DETVATVINGVV
+1159 DEVVATVLNGVV
-1171 KGIAVGKATITAT
+1171 KGISVGNATITAKAT
-1184 AKDGSGVVCQAEISV
+1184 DGSGVLAQ
-1199 SETLVEGITF
+1199 VE
-1209 DKTQY
+1209 
-1214 EVEEGTTVEILATIT
+1214 
-1229 PDNASTKT
+1229 
-1237 LKWTSSN
+1237 
-1244 EAVAIVEDGVV
+1244 VV
-1255 RGVSVGKATITATA
+1255 
-1269 MDASGVVCQAEV
+1269 V
-1281 TVTQAIY
+1281 TEKVLPPY
-1288 PVNFDKSYTGG
+1288 VVNFDKNISRQ
-1299 SDRAVTQIVFAT
+1299 SSRPLNEVVFAP
-1311 ANADDQTLN
+1311 AESEAKTLT
-1320 INSEQG
+1320 IDTSSK
-1326 TYRYL
+1326 RYL
-1331 DLSNEEDMILTCT
+1331 DLTENEEMVLTCA
-1344 PGEEINVTIKFNGV
+1344 PGEEINVTLKYGGA
-1358 WMHGYVYVDLDND
+1358 WMHGYVYIDLDND
-1371 KKFSFK
+1371 QQFSFK
-1377 EGSTDQSGTDLVSFY
+1377 EGSTDQSGTDLVSFFFY
-1392 YYSGDF
+1392 NGKFGDDG
-1398 NNADSGVNSLGETM
+1398 AGVNSLGEEI
-1412 SGSALNPGS
+1412 SGNGRNPGG
-1421 NIPCPKFNAPEAGT
+1421 NIACPKFTAPEAGA

-1451 QLAADGTPT
+1451 QIAADGTCT
-1460 GSNGIL
+1460 GANGIL
-1466 ANRGTIIDA
+1466 ANGGTIVDA
-1475 TLKVLGEETGISS
+1475 TLQVIDPTGIGS
-1488 VGANDKK
+1488 VDADSKQG
-1495 DAFYDLSGR
+1495 AFYDLSGR
-1504 KARASQHGVFIQ
+1504 KANPSQHGVFIQ